1 MQGFFDVER
10 GPSRRRHPSRA
21 EPAPVCVAVPLRACP
36 ARLPS
41 EPACLL
47 SDICDA
53 RSPPRIQGDIRC
65 TQWRTRVHPTSVDN
79 PTTGTRPQRASARIS
94 AHRLGPITSASI
106 RRKTQSPRRL
116 GQMIDP
122 LNTRTASAP
131 PEKTPDVEAADNG
144 KRLVQRQASLNGSR
158 PCVPSLSRAASL
170 IIPLTYVIQ
179 PSVIDFPV
187 TIYSQIYADVQH
199 AHSSTTT
206 HLDVCPQPRLCPTA
220 APDIPNGSLRP
231 PHAARQ
237 PGTETTALACI
248 KPLPV
253 LQGNNDGANRRPW
266 TMIPTTPAPSD
277 FPGRTTSI
285 RHSRYLSTGLCASLR
300 AQPGDCILLPPVLQ
314 SDDEDADG
322 LHRRAASEM
331 RTPADH
337 TSRPPRPRPRTWA
350 RSFCLTRT
358 DALADVRTRQ
368 VYPPQTPHI
377 ARHPHRS
384 GGDARVARSVPAR
397 SMLRPRVRILAFAPF
412 AVWCVDGGLRLA
424 AHAAVHAAIHRAIH
438 RRGPADRAQPVW
450 RLAETHR
457 SQERRGGTRPP
468 SQTIESS
475 RRLGAQQNTS
485 SRALQHVYSS
495 ERPSACP
502 GSVPALCTM
511 PPPPSSGLMCTPGPR
526 PHEPRATVGGVA
538 DGARVRAQSPALGQD
553 ALPMPSRAP
562 AAAAAL
568 LQMRLEV

>member
-1 MQGFFDVER
+1 MSSQCANRRAG
-10 GPSRRRHPSRA
+10 GPIVPDRASSRPASSRRRHPSRA

-47 SDICDA
+47 SDICDM
-53 RSPPRIQGDIRC
+53 RSLPRIQGDVRC

-106 RRKTQSPRRL
+106 RRKTWDLAGNAQTLSS
-116 GQMIDP
+116 MIDP

-158 PCVPSLSRAASL
+158 PCDPLDNARALTITS
-170 IIPLTYVIQ
+170 LTYVVR

-187 TIYSQIYADVQH
+187 TIYSQIYAHVPH

-220 APDIPNGSLRP
+220 AADIPNSSLRP

-253 LQGNNDGANRRPW
+253 LQGNNDGANCRFHNASAVRLPR
-266 TMIPTTPAPSD
+266 TRNINTTPPASP
-277 FPGRTTSI
+277 PA
-285 RHSRYLSTGLCASLR
+285 YLGAV
-300 AQPGDCILLPPVLQ
+300 ILP
-314 SDDEDADG
+314 DADG
-322 LHRRAASEM
+322 RPRRRA
-331 RTPADH
+331 H
-337 TSRPPRPRPRTWA
+337 PPRLPA
-350 RSFCLTRT
+350 AS
-358 DALADVRTRQ
+358 
-368 VYPPQTPHI
+368 PHI
-377 ARHPHRS
+377 ARHPQRS
-384 GGDARVARSVPAR
+384 GSDARVARSVPAR

-412 AVWCVDGGLRLA
+412 ADAPQPGAEGR
-424 AHAAVHAAIHRAIH
+424 HTAAV
-438 RRGPADRAQPVW
+438 AD
-450 RLAETHR
+450 
-457 SQERRGGTRPP
+457 
-468 SQTIESS
+468 TIESS

-495 ERPSACP
+495 ESTVAKPSA
-502 GSVPALCTM
+502 SVCVSWVCARALPVPTPALCTT
-511 PPPPSSGLMCTPGPR
+511 PPPPSSGLMRTPGPR